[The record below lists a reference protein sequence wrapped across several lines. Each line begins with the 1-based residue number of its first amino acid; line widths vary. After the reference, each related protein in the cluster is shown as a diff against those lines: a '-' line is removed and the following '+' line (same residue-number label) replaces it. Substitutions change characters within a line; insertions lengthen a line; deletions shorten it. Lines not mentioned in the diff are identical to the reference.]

1 MAEAVG
7 QASQPWTD
15 CKWAKSYVQE
25 LHELYQSSTLV
36 GDEERSFE
44 SLVEPLRAILVP
56 VATSVWNPYFQQGVH
71 EFDYIK
77 AYLISSQNT
86 MSRHGGAAIAD
97 HGSLGSQ
104 QNPGPVMVCNPVSTI
119 LVLAFRYMTITP

>member
-1 MAEAVG
+1 MAEGPVG

-25 LHELYQSSTLV
+25 LHALYQSSTLV

-44 SLVEPLRAILVP
+44 ALVEPLRGILLP
-56 VATSVWNPYFQQGVH
+56 VAALVDDPECMRSAEKVEKIKIYLNSV
-71 EFDYIK
+71 
-77 AYLISSQNT
+77 QNT

-104 QNPGPVMVCNPVSTI
+104 QNPGPVMVCSPV
-119 LVLAFRYMTITP
+119 FQPF